1 MLAPPPSGAPER
13 RPRRRW
19 PVLLGLLLVLL
30 AGATSVVLV
39 VRANQP
45 GWRVTWRDEFNGN
58 TVQRSDWNVRNDDWS
73 LNEQSIDTDR
83 PANVRVADG
92 HLTLTARRERYTV
105 GNTTRQYTSGYLDT
119 IGRHSWKYGR
129 FVMRAKLPVGQG
141 LWPAFWLRTDS
152 GPGEIDIMEAVG
164 GDARR
169 TSQTVHESTDGGQGK
184 VGHEDVL
191 PTGTTAAWHTYAL
204 EIEPSKLSWTIDG
217 RTVFE
222 VGADDAPWIRTS
234 FDKPVNIRLNLQV
247 GGTLPAYYGRPVTAA
262 TVMPDRFVVDW
273 VRVYQYG

>member
-13 RPRRRW
+13 RRRRW
-19 PVLLGLLLVLL
+19 SIVLLGVLLVLI

-58 TVQRSDWNVRNDDWS
+58 TVQRSHWNVRNDDWS
-73 LNEQSIDTDR
+73 LNEQSIHTDR
-83 PANVRVADG
+83 AANVRVADG

-105 GNTTRQYTSGYLDT
+105 GNTTREYTSGYLDT

-204 EIEPSKLSWTIDG
+204 EIEPSKLSWTIDD

>member
-13 RPRRRW
+13 RPRRW
-19 PVLLGLLLVLL
+19 SIVLLGVLLVLI
-30 AGATSVVLV
+30 AAATSVVLV
-39 VRANQP
+39 VRADQP
-45 GWRVTWRDEFNGN
+45 GWRVTWHDEFNGN
-58 TVQRSDWNVRNDDWS
+58 TVQRSHWNVRNDDWAP
-73 LNEQSIDTDR
+73 NEESIDTDR
-83 PANVRVADG
+83 AANVRVADG
-92 HLTLTARRERYTV
+92 HLTLTALRERYTV
-105 GNTTRQYTSGYLDT
+105 GNTTREYTSGYLDT

-169 TSQTVHESTDGGQGK
+169 TSQTVHESTEGGQRK

-191 PTGTTAAWHTYAL
+191 PTGTTATWHTYAL
-204 EIEPSKLSWTIDG
+204 QIEPSKLSWTIDD
-217 RTVFE
+217 RTVLE
-222 VGADDAPWIRTS
+222 VSADDAPWIRTS